1 ASMYY
6 YTSFLQP
13 LGSEEVY
20 GWRILLTAPCL
31 MLVVIATGR
40 WPEVSRIWLRF
51 KRERWLW
58 VWLLFSSVLL
68 GVQLWLFM
76 WAPMNGHALDVS
88 LGYFMLPLTL
98 VLTGRLVFKESVT
111 RLQKMA
117 CGLAAIGVANELYMA
132 AEV

>member
-1 ASMYY
+1 PVAFCTHPCRQELEAMTSPNDRALSSGVIYSLMASALFASMYY

-58 VWLLFSSVLL
+58 VWLLFSSVL
-68 GVQLWLFM
+68 
-76 WAPMNGHALDVS
+76 
-88 LGYFMLPLTL
+88 
-98 VLTGRLVFKESVT
+98 
-111 RLQKMA
+111 
-117 CGLAAIGVANELYMA
+117 
-132 AEV
+132 